1 MFNMAPVMKTSLKM
15 PPMLLSTLLAF
26 AAMPAQANPQ
36 SDPQTTSRQD
46 AGMLRIAAEH
56 FLKVQTTGLPG
67 KIDITVTP
75 ADSRLNLPACAALEP
90 FLPPGGRVW
99 GKTTVGMR
107 CNAPSP
113 WTIYMQAHVRVT
125 GDYFATAAPLRQGQ
139 SIGQNDLVKQQGDLT
154 ALPPGIVTDPAQA
167 IGRTLT
173 VSLGAGTP
181 LRLDALR
188 AQQAVQQGQVV
199 KVISTGPGFSVSAE
213 ARALA
218 GGAEGQIVQART
230 ASGQVVSGVA
240 KAGGVVEVTY

>member
-1 MFNMAPVMKTSLKM
+1 MFNMAPVMKTSLKLM
-15 PPMLLSTLLAF
+15 PVLIAALLA
-26 AAMPAQANPQ
+26 AAATHAQADQQ
-36 SDPQTTSRQD
+36 SAGRQD

-67 KIDITVTP
+67 KVDIAVTP
-75 ADSRLNLPACAALEP
+75 ADSRLNLAACAALEP

-107 CNAPSP
+107 CNAPSA

-125 GDYFATAAPLRQGQ
+125 GDYFATAAPLKQGQ
-139 SIGQNDLVKQQGDLT
+139 SIGQQDLVKQQGDLT
-154 ALPPGIVTDPAQA
+154 ALPPGIITDPAQA
-167 IGRTLT
+167 VGRTLT
-173 VSLGAGTP
+173 MSLGAGIP

-199 KVISTGPGFSVSAE
+199 KVISAGPGFSVSAE

-230 ASGQVVSGVA
+230 ASGQVISGVA